1 MMAFP
6 CPQDSRKTS
15 SASCLIT
22 WSVVALRFSPLLLW
36 DPSAVILNVQAGSY
50 DSPNVGCSDRGR
62 TDYGTVAVLSKKEQG
77 DRDSQV
83 ALSFVTVPVP

>member
-1 MMAFP
+1 VTFLR
-6 CPQDSRKTS
+6 PQDSKKTS

-22 WSVVALRFSPLLLW
+22 WSVVALLFSVRLLW
-36 DPSAVILNVQAGSY
+36 DLCAVILNVRTGSN

-83 ALSFVTVPVP
+83 ALSFVPVPVP